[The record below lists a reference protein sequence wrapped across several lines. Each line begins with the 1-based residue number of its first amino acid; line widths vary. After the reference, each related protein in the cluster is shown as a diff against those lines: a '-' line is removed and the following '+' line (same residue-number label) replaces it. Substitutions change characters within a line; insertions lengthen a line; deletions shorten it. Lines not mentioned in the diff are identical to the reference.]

1 MRLVLVT
8 LVAFSLSCAKQ
19 RVPAPAPVA
28 KSTADYLDIRPGIRL
43 SVEKAYYAEGS
54 KAKALDGFLGTQVA
68 AFGLAPNGSLRLLSL
83 DSKPFQGAAVPK
95 LTADQLVP
103 PHIRNERAYRFFYA
117 VTFARSSRASA
128 SVLLAAKS
136 IKQIGE
142 LSAQLKADPDRL
154 CSVQSASCAVFPEG
168 STVSILMEITVN
180 GAPKVVIWGSA
191 LGSATGGQPAAR
203 LERNISGHFEP
214 VRLFGDTLRTALLPG
229 DRVTY

>member
-1 MRLVLVT
+1 MRLVLLAAV
-8 LVAFSLSCAKQ
+8 VFSLSCAKQ

-28 KSTADYLDIRPGIRL
+28 KSTADYLDIRPGIHL
-43 SVEKAYYAEGS
+43 SVEKAYYAAGS
-54 KAKALDGFLGTQVA
+54 KEKGLDGYLGTQVA

-95 LTADQLVP
+95 ISADQLVP
-103 PHIRNERAYRFFYA
+103 SHIRNERAYRFFYA
-117 VTFARSSRASA
+117 VTFARCGRPSA

-136 IKQIGE
+136 MKQIE
-142 LSAQLKADPDRL
+142 DLTAQLKADPDRV
-154 CSVQSASCAVFPEG
+154 CSGQSASCAVFPEG

-214 VRLFGDTLRTALLPG
+214 VRLFGDTLRTPLLPG
-229 DRVTY
+229 DRVIF